1 MSTRTVIH
9 TMTVRIWVAISTTSY
24 MQGLSNEWRYK
35 FDNRIGY
42 IRYRKGHIIILESDK
57 FHARTEL
64 TDKVVRNWH
73 HYFID
78 ITDRDVSKLVLV
90 LDEPMEI
97 VRRPQVLLMTIQ

>member
-1 MSTRTVIH
+1 MTVQDMGCHFDHELFTRTFQ
-9 TMTVRIWVAISTTSY
+9 RVAGT
-24 MQGLSNEWRYK
+24 
-35 FDNRIGY
+35 Y
-42 IRYRKGHIIILESDK
+42 IRNRKGHIISLESDK

-90 LDEPMEI
+90 LDEPMET